1 MLSVKEIVKNITDN
15 LVIKDITITINYLHD
30 TVNIT
35 RDGGVIIKHF
45 QNSVNHNELKEELK
59 RKRMSF
65 VQSTTFEET
74 YLSDYQ
80 AVVSDS
86 PKPKL
91 VVFTIEA

>member
-1 MLSVKEIVKNITDN
+1 MVCIKEIVKNITDN

-45 QNSVNHNELKEELK
+45 QDSVDYCELKDELK

-80 AVVSDS
+80 AVVSDT
-86 PKPKL
+86 PQPKL